1 MVELVLIAI
10 GVVVGLAV
18 GRWWALLAAVAL
30 GVWIGLV
37 REFDAVAPW
46 LLGLGYGVL
55 AGAGI
60 VVGVLARGRFGE
72 TWPGATRPV
81 PAP

>member
-1 MVELVLIAI
+1 VVELVLIVI

-18 GRWWALLAAVAL
+18 GRWWVLLAAVAL

-37 REFDAVAPW
+37 SEVDEVAPW
-46 LLGLGYGVL
+46 FLGLGYGVL

-60 VVGVLARGRFGE
+60 VVGVLVRGRL
-72 TWPGATRPV
+72 R
-81 PAP
+81 

>member
-1 MVELVLIAI
+1 MVELVLI
-10 GVVVGLAV
+10 VVVGLAV

-37 REFDAVAPW
+37 SGVDAVAPW